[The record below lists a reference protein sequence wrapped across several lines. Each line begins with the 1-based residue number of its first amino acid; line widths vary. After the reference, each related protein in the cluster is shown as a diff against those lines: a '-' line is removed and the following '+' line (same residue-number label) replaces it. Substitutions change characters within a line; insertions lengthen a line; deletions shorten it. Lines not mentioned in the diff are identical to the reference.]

1 MQLHENT
8 TAPLMEREAEASLS
22 SVLALLAD
30 GGPVETV
37 SLVATKPSIDSA
49 GAAQL
54 ANALRA
60 SAAAAGGGGS
70 VRKLDLSYNDL
81 GPAGATRIAE
91 VLRTDRGIATLDLGY
106 NDICDAGVT
115 AVAEALRDHNDSCT
129 AVNLYGNRIKGPG
142 VEALVEALGAERCAV
157 RELDISCN
165 GMGVGAAGAAHIAA
179 ALARGAG
186 RNRLEVLYVYGN
198 RLGAEG
204 AALLAGAL
212 RANSALRELDVSDNG
227 VGAAGATELAS
238 ALRANASLQKLNLGF
253 NAIGP
258 EGAAALEEAVREA
271 NFELREVGGLG
282 NGNGVGEA
290 GREAI
295 EALLARNAAL
305 AAARAVRSH
314 MAAFRVHRFWR
325 DVCYDPRF
333 AHARARLLRI
343 HGGGGSRRAS
353 IFDEAEAAAVLD
365 T

>member
-1 MQLHENT
+1 
-8 TAPLMEREAEASLS
+8 MEREDEASLS
-22 SVLALLAD
+22 SVIALLAD
-30 GGPVETV
+30 GGVETV
-37 SLVATKPSIDSA
+37 SLVATKPLIDSA

-60 SAAAAGGGGS
+60 SAAAAGGGGSS

-91 VLRTDRGIATLDLGY
+91 VLRTDRGIDTLDLGY

-115 AVAEALRDHNDSCT
+115 AVAEALRDHNDTCT
-129 AVNLYGNRIKGPG
+129 TVNLYGNRIKGLG

-165 GMGVGAAGAAHIAA
+165 GMGVGATGAAHIAA
-179 ALARGAG
+179 ALR
-186 RNRLEVLYVYGN
+186 RNQLEVLYVYGN

-238 ALRANASLQKLNLGF
+238 ALRANTSLQKLNLGF

-258 EGAAALEEAVREA
+258 EGAAVLEEAVREA

-282 NGNGVGEA
+282 NGNSVGEA

-305 AAARAVRSH
+305 AAARAARSH

-343 HGGGGSRRAS
+343 HGGGGGSRRAS
-353 IFDEAEAAAVLD
+353 VFDIAEAAAHE
-365 T
+365 